1 MRVKSVYK
9 AKKGLIRVD
18 KEVTNGI
25 ITEVRITGDFFMYPE
40 DSLPL
45 LENRLRGVKNDKES
59 IRDAVKSF
67 FKDTGTVT
75 PFVTEEDLVEAL
87 AGGEIQ

>member
-1 MRVKSVYK
+1 MKIKNIYK

-18 KEVTNGI
+18 KDVRDGI
-25 ITEVRITGDFFMYPE
+25 ITNIRITGDFFMYPE
-40 DSLPL
+40 ESLIL

-75 PFVTEEDLVEAL
+75 PFVTEEDFVEAL
-87 AGGEIQ
+87 TGGEVQ